1 MKSLYEIGQDQLA
14 IIGDIEMNDGEVT
27 DEIQARIDLLA
38 ENFEEKAIAYGYVI
52 KQYEGEESLIDA
64 EIKRLQDLKKKSA
77 KVSDYLK
84 ERISAAMAEFGI
96 EKVESPTL
104 KLSFR
109 KSESVEV
116 YDESKLNQK
125 YFNYKP
131 TVDKTTIKAD
141 LKEGIDVPGARI
153 VSKQNLQIK

>member
-1 MKSLYEIGQDQLA
+1 MKTLFEIGKEQLA
-14 IIGDIEMNDGEVT
+14 IIGDIELADGEIT
-27 DEIQARIDLLA
+27 TEIQQRINLLA

-77 KVSDYLK
+77 KVSEYLK
-84 ERISAAMAEFGI
+84 ERISGAMIEFGI
-96 EKVESPTL
+96 EKIETPTL

-109 KSESVEV
+109 KSEAVEIV
-116 YDESKLNQK
+116 DESLLGQQ

-131 TVDKTTIKAD
+131 TIDKTAIKQAI
-141 LKEGIDVPGARI
+141 KTGEEVTGARI
-153 VSKQNLQIK
+153 VTNQNLQIK

>member
-1 MKSLYEIGQDQLA
+1 MKTLYEISETQLA
-14 IIGDIEMNDGEVT
+14 ILGDIELNDGEIT
-27 DEIQARIDLLA
+27 TEIQQRIDLLA
-38 ENFEEKAIAYGYVI
+38 ENFEEKAIAYAYVI

-64 EIKRLQDLKKKSA
+64 EIKRLQELKKKSA

-84 ERISAAMAEFGI
+84 ERISAAMIEFGLTEI
-96 EKVESPTL
+96 KTPTL

-116 YDESKLNQK
+116 VNESLLAQQ

-131 TVDKTTIKAD
+131 TIDKTAIKTAIKAG
-141 LKEGIDVPGARI
+141 EEVAGARI
-153 VSKQNLQIK
+153 VTNQNLQLK